1 MCPDVL
7 PVGAAAGL
15 KLKTRVFAV
24 IVILSNALGN
34 FSLTWGMRHLPAPL
48 TLSPIDYIR
57 AIFTP
62 WVMLGILLLILWLMS
77 RMALLSWA
85 DLSYVLPVTSIGYVL
100 VALAGKLL
108 LNEQITGKRWAG
120 ILLIVAGVALVSG
133 GSAPR
138 TDSPRGASTPLRL
151 L

>member
-1 MCPDVL
+1 MRPDVR
-7 PVGAAAGL
+7 PGGAAGL

-34 FSLTWGMRHLPAPL
+34 FSLTWGMRHLPAAL

-62 WVMLGILLLILWLMS
+62 WVMLGILLLVLWLMS

-85 DLSYVLPVTSIGYVL
+85 DLSYVLPVTSLGYVASAVIGRFFL
-100 VALAGKLL
+100 S
-108 LNEQITGKRWAG
+108 EQITPWRWIGTA
-120 ILLIVAGVALVSG
+120 LIVAGTVLVG
-133 GSAPR
+133 LDTPLTAPAA
-138 TDSPRGASTPLRL
+138 RGAAFAQRQ
-151 L
+151 